1 MNCFSKGSIYF
12 HKPQD
17 IRAFVVYLTFQT
29 NELYESVVCPHV
41 FIQGATQTS
50 TQSVFPYLYG
60 AILYRSS
67 HLCFWL
73 SLPERR
79 LIQAFC
85 QKIALMASV
94 SAGHTLLSPTLCIVY
109 MDGTQH
115 IRHHGDSFPLYPG
128 LNPTEDLWGQMLG
141 SEQARTQF
149 QIEAK
154 GNRQHIIH
162 SAWGSPCGTVTQQ
175 TPHILSW
182 QRTLFFL
189 TTNSERYVRWITVL
203 GTPERASER

>member
-1 MNCFSKGSIYF
+1 MSQQDTFS
-12 HKPQD
+12 P
-17 IRAFVVYLTFQT
+17 A
-29 NELYESVVCPHV
+29 
-41 FIQGATQTS
+41 
-50 TQSVFPYLYG
+50 
-60 AILYRSS
+60 
-67 HLCFWL
+67 
-73 SLPERR
+73 
-79 LIQAFC
+79 
-85 QKIALMASV
+85 
-94 SAGHTLLSPTLCIVY
+94 LCIVY

-141 SEQARTQF
+141 SKQARTLF

-154 GNRQHIIH
+154 WNRQHIIH

-182 QRTLFFL
+182 QRPLFFL

-203 GTPERASER
+203 GTPESASERWCVSDPFHNTLYIYSFPGTRQRDRGLMACLLRSRRWCRQTSKINIQMNDKI